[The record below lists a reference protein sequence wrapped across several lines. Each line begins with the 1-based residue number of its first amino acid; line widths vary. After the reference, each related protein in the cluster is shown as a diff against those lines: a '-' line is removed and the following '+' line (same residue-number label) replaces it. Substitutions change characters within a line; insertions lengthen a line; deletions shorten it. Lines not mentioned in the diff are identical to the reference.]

1 MAAVHG
7 VFEMY
12 DLDKDGRLKE
22 EELRPFFINFNQ
34 LVIGMAADLAN
45 DSETLEGVE
54 ESTV

>member
-1 MAAVHG
+1 VAAVHG

-12 DLDKDGRLKE
+12 DLDKDGRLKV

-45 DSETLEGVE
+45 DSETL
-54 ESTV
+54 